1 MRYELSPSI
10 LAADFAC
17 LGEQISQVEK
27 AGVNWLHIDVMD
39 GNFVPSISLG
49 MPVITS
55 IRKKSSLFFDVHLMV
70 QDPERYIEDFK
81 KAGADMLTVHAEAC
95 PHLDRTLNCIREA
108 GMKVGVALNP
118 ATPLVAVEQ
127 VLELV
132 DMVLLMTVNP
142 GFGGQKYIPYSA
154 DKIQR
159 LRKMLRKGYIK
170 GAYYDASSGKF
181 IFLNKKVIYRQ
192 DMSSVGSSSI
202 VTVECENC
210 GVLNKVS
217 KGGVKRCDFCG
228 EKIQG

>member
-1 MRYELSPSI
+1 MGDKAAFEEGQAQIVDMKFTGGERMGDGERDWYFRGAVVFNQILGALEVAGGFAAAFIFGGTAIHSMGDGQTETDTEIILYI
-10 LAADFAC
+10 LA
-17 LGEQISQVEK
+17 
-27 AGVNWLHIDVMD
+27 
-39 GNFVPSISLG
+39 
-49 MPVITS
+49 VIAAV
-55 IRKKSSLFFDVHLMV
+55 ILINGAFRFRLIHEMREYIPILSS
-70 QDPERYIEDFK
+70 DPEGSVKNLSLRMGIPEDAAAK
-81 KAGADMLTVHAEAC
+81 
-95 PHLDRTLNCIREA
+95 
-108 GMKVGVALNP
+108 
-118 ATPLVAVEQ
+118 
-127 VLELV
+127 
-132 DMVLLMTVNP
+132 
-142 GFGGQKYIPYSA
+142 
-154 DKIQR
+154 R

>member
-1 MRYELSPSI
+1 
-10 LAADFAC
+10 
-17 LGEQISQVEK
+17 
-27 AGVNWLHIDVMD
+27 
-39 GNFVPSISLG
+39 
-49 MPVITS
+49 
-55 IRKKSSLFFDVHLMV
+55 MV
-70 QDPERYIEDFK
+70 QDPERYIEEFK

-159 LRKMLRKGYIK
+159 LRKMLNDRGLTADIQVDGGISAKTIDQVLEA
-170 GAYYDASSGKF
+170 GANILVA
-181 IFLNKKVIYRQ
+181 
-192 DMSSVGSSSI
+192 GSA
-202 VTVECENC
+202 VF
-210 GVLNKVS
+210 
-217 KGGVKRCDFCG
+217 GGDILANTKALT
-228 EKIQG
+228 EKIEEFRNRQ

>member
-17 LGEQISQVEK
+17 LGEQISQVEQ

-55 IRKKSSLFFDVHLMV
+55 IRKKSSMFFDVHLMV

-95 PHLDRTLNCIREA
+95 PHLDRTLHCIREA
-108 GMKVGVALNP
+108 GMKAGVALNP
-118 ATPLVAVEQ
+118 ATPLVMIEQ

-142 GFGGQKYIPYSA
+142 GFGGQKYISYSG
-154 DKIQR
+154 DKIRR
-159 LRKMLRKGYIK
+159 LRKMLDERGLSADIEVDGGISTKTIDQVLEA
-170 GAYYDASSGKF
+170 GANILVAGSAVFGGDIAANANALMTKIEEF
-181 IFLNKKVIYRQ
+181 RNRQ
-192 DMSSVGSSSI
+192 
-202 VTVECENC
+202 
-210 GVLNKVS
+210 
-217 KGGVKRCDFCG
+217 
-228 EKIQG
+228 